1 MSNWRGSPPIGCV
14 DILASQQ
21 DIYASNEKLLLF
33 RAENC
38 INGRTTDGALTL
50 EGGFA
55 IFHGH
60 FLSVLHLS
68 FSFAFDTIVQVCHVI
83 YLLHPC

>member
-1 MSNWRGSPPIGCV
+1 MSNWRGSPPTRCV

-33 RAENC
+33 RAENR
-38 INGRTTDGALTL
+38 IDGRTADGALTL
-50 EGGFA
+50 ERGFA
-55 IFHGH
+55 VLHGH

-68 FSFAFDTIVQVCHVI
+68 FGFALDAIVQVCHVF